1 MNNPAAGITA
11 VILASG
17 FSKRMG
23 CNKLLLPVEG
33 KAMIAHVF
41 DAVRQVKFELQELL
55 QFHGRCCDGI

>member
-1 MNNPAAGITA
+1 MNNPTAGITA

-41 DAVRQVKFELQELL
+41 DAVRQVEFE
-55 QFHGRCCDGI
+55 

>member
-23 CNKLLLPVEG
+23 CNKLLLPVEN
-33 KAMIAHVF
+33 KAMIAHVLMRS
-41 DAVRQVKFELQELL
+41 DR
-55 QFHGRCCDGI
+55 